1 MTQEDFLSVVK
12 VMRLKNKQIF
22 PLPVL
27 LPITYK
33 EKKYLKVHSKVFLE
47 YKNYRVAEIFIKSIF
62 TIDFE
67 KDSIFNY
74 ISIKWDLSKIIIPF
88 R

>member
-12 VMRLKNKQIF
+12 VMRLQINIF
-22 PLPVL
+22 SFAGL

-33 EKKYLKVHSKVFLE
+33 EKKYLNLNSKAFLNIKMLSIE
-47 YKNYRVAEIFIKSIF
+47 ILIKNVF

-67 KDSIFNY
+67 KYIFELFGTRNTQHLD
-74 ISIKWDLSKIIIPF
+74 IKF
-88 R
+88 